1 MPHLV
6 RDFAIRALPFAVVA
20 LLPACGQQQGGGF
33 QGFPPAEVTTLAG
46 VRAVDRWAREC
57 SLEIARGVELKV

>member
-1 MPHLV
+1 MEAH
-6 RDFAIRALPFAVVA
+6 D
-20 LLPACGQQQGGGF
+20 
-33 QGFPPAEVTTLAG
+33 PAEVTTLAA